1 MLELNVG
8 EMAREGEG
16 LEAGQS
22 AILTFHVGGPKKRSD
37 PITITGKATNL
48 GLRINLPFP
57 EDCKTLSVELHKI
70 IGENKTRVIGKGSL
84 NTGGPLLPRMS
95 GGREA
100 AETVELKGT
109 LKGGVAAKHRVSLKL
124 QLRELQEGE
133 EEGDAAINRRRILQA
148 MKRQDERAVLRSKVE
163 GSLRQYELRKRGGER
178 PFVLDSIRAYNL
190 PETLSTAEGQGTVLR
205 VTSGPHGLLSRHVAG
220 TRHPGFAQSLSL
232 PGAGAVD
239 LVLEDRGFPYTKYGA
254 APLPIKE
261 LKVGSSYL
269 ADLVLDDNGTRLL
282 SVISAQHSVQEHF
295 DRFSEDQTLQYLQV
309 EVSPLMDFP
318 VVVRMI
324 LCGAE
329 DDLVADWHDADDH
342 DAELE
347 AVSIRIAADGED
359 EEAFAAIKELDEE
372 KEEDGV
378 VEQLTSLTATGAALP
393 NAPSQRSVGFS
404 AKGMGQRHLLIELFT
419 PEVPERDEDTNVE
432 GESDTPGMS
441 YLAACMIPLEE
452 VANAKPTVLNP
463 KKKNEISYRQLHKVV
478 EMRVNEDISEL
489 LPNNVQL
496 PRDFTCTLRLWEASV
511 ISQSFER
518 DVKGEEERRLGF
530 DSWLKQLKLVT
541 VEELLLSDAK
551 EAIKENAYELAPQQT
566 DHVLPDVDKKTFET
580 VDHAD
585 RLAYPHSVPSTP
597 TQARVR
603 EARRR
608 PRTQEVPRRLGR
620 PEVPTRPVTPVT
632 YTKEQ
637 VDAMIARAVAQAEER
652 MRNRNLKER
661 QGMEDRID
669 VLTASIRQLTED
681 KKRFQEELD
690 ERSEAIRKCGIE
702 IMELRKKTKQLAA
715 DKSQVQQHLNERE
728 AATQNMLQVDD
739 NLEMLD
745 RGDLEKR
752 LKLLSGS
759 YKEERAKGSEL
770 LQRMQSVHAQL
781 QRTEELSRA
790 HAGLQEAHQAQST
803 RMQQLQEKNNRLAK
817 YVTTVQQQEQV
828 IEKLEDMMERA
839 LTEARE
845 AKGLK
850 EKGHGLEKE
859 LKKVKEENSA
869 LQARIGAD
877 AATEA
882 AKDQQQLEQLNA
894 KVAAQEA
901 EIKRLQQNPTPEAN
915 KELEDKLKALQA
927 EKEDLEKRLS
937 EAEKKPRRNPDEQSS
952 EKERLMLLMRAEKAE
967 SRIKAV
973 ENQLQVNSKRFAK
986 EISGL
991 KLKLMEAGVK
1001 A

>member
-1 MLELNVG
+1 
-8 EMAREGEG
+8 
-16 LEAGQS
+16 
-22 AILTFHVGGPKKRSD
+22 
-37 PITITGKATNL
+37 
-48 GLRINLPFP
+48 
-57 EDCKTLSVELHKI
+57 
-70 IGENKTRVIGKGSL
+70 
-84 NTGGPLLPRMS
+84 
-95 GGREA
+95 
-100 AETVELKGT
+100 
-109 LKGGVAAKHRVSLKL
+109 
-124 QLRELQEGE
+124 
-133 EEGDAAINRRRILQA
+133 
-148 MKRQDERAVLRSKVE
+148 
-163 GSLRQYELRKRGGER
+163 
-178 PFVLDSIRAYNL
+178 
-190 PETLSTAEGQGTVLR
+190 
-205 VTSGPHGLLSRHVAG
+205 
-220 TRHPGFAQSLSL
+220 
-232 PGAGAVD
+232 
-239 LVLEDRGFPYTKYGA
+239 
-254 APLPIKE
+254 
-261 LKVGSSYL
+261 
-269 ADLVLDDNGTRLL
+269 
-282 SVISAQHSVQEHF
+282 
-295 DRFSEDQTLQYLQV
+295 
-309 EVSPLMDFP
+309 
-318 VVVRMI
+318 
-324 LCGAE
+324 
-329 DDLVADWHDADDH
+329 
-342 DAELE
+342 
-347 AVSIRIAADGED
+347 
-359 EEAFAAIKELDEE
+359 
-372 KEEDGV
+372 
-378 VEQLTSLTATGAALP
+378 
-393 NAPSQRSVGFS
+393 
-404 AKGMGQRHLLIELFT
+404 
-419 PEVPERDEDTNVE
+419 
-432 GESDTPGMS
+432 
-441 YLAACMIPLEE
+441 MIPLEE

-781 QRTEELSRA
+781 QRTEELARA